1 LPNETAFKL
10 IDGSGW
16 FDAPSNPSPELMDL
30 PWPIDAE
37 WQDQIDVLNNKLTS
51 VVLGA
56 EMLSDLPDERTR
68 KWAARLVRNAWGA
81 AEAVAELQR
90 TLDATRPSL
99 STTRITQ
106 STVRAASRRG

>member
-1 LPNETAFKL
+1 LPNETAFK
-10 IDGSGW
+10 IIGGPGW
-16 FDAPSNPSPELMDL
+16 FGAPSDPFPELMDL
-30 PWPIDAE
+30 PGPIDAE
-37 WQDQIDVLNNKLTS
+37 WQAQIDVLNNKLTS

-56 EMLSDLPDERTR
+56 EMLSDFADERTR

-99 STTRITQ
+99 STTGITR